1 MSNQAV
7 NGLENHPV
15 VNRTGKAKGS
25 SNISISKYV
34 SYTFL
39 IILCVIWIIPV
50 IFGISTSFRSQ
61 TEVVSSGFR
70 LFPETWVFENYVTIL
85 NNTSTAPIMR
95 WLGNSLFIATSHTI
109 LVVIVI
115 SITGFGYTR
124 INFKGR
130 DTLFFTLLGI
140 SFFPGVVNL
149 IPSYKIID
157 SLGWVNTSWAMI
169 IPGLAGMGNI
179 FLVRQFMNGIPKE
192 LDESAKVDG
201 ASDFRIFAQI
211 ILPLVKPILI
221 VCGLFSFTGSWND
234 FLWPVIVY
242 TDVDKMPVT
251 AGLLLLQDI
260 YGNYR
265 MIGQLMGSA
274 ILAIIPT
281 LLLFVF
287 AQKYFVQS
295 INLNSGI
302 KG

>member
-1 MSNQAV
+1 MSNTI
-7 NGLENHPV
+7 
-15 VNRTGKAKGS
+15 TGNAGINKAGGPRKNSG
-25 SNISISKYV
+25 ISISKYIA
-34 SYTFL
+34 YIYL
-39 IILCVIWIIPV
+39 IGLCIIFAIPV
-50 IFGISTSFRSQ
+50 IFGITTSFRSQ
-61 TEVVSSGFR
+61 TEVVSAGFR
-70 LFPETWVFENYVTIL
+70 LLPINWILDNYVAIL

-95 WLGNSLFIATSHTI
+95 WLGNSLFIATMHTL

-115 SITGFGYTR
+115 SITGYGYSR
-124 INFKGR
+124 MQFKGR

-157 SLGWVNTSWAMI
+157 ALGWVNTAWAMI

-179 FLVRQFMNGIPKE
+179 FLVRQFMNGIPRE
-192 LDESAKVDG
+192 LDESARVDG
-201 ASDFRIFAQI
+201 AGDFRIYFSV
-211 ILPLVKPILI
+211 ILSLIKPVLI
-221 VCGLFSFTGSWND
+221 VCALFSFTGSWND

-281 LLLFVF
+281 LLLFLF

>member
-1 MSNQAV
+1 MV
-7 NGLENHPV
+7 
-15 VNRTGKAKGS
+15 KK
-25 SNISISKYV
+25 ISISKYLA
-34 SYTFL
+34 YLFL
-39 IILCVIWIIPV
+39 IVLCVIWAVPV
-50 IFGISTSFRSQ
+50 LFGITTSFRSQ
-61 TEVVSSGFR
+61 AEVVSSGFR
-70 LFPETWVFENYVTIL
+70 LLPVNWIMDNYTTIL
-85 NNTSTAPIMR
+85 GNTSTAPILR
-95 WLGNSLFIATSHTI
+95 WLMNSLFIATAHTFLVI
-109 LVVIVI
+109 VVI
-115 SITGFGYTR
+115 SLTGYGYSR
-124 INFKGR
+124 MNFKGR

-157 SLGWVNTSWAMI
+157 ALGWVNTAWAMI

-179 FLVRQFMNGIPKE
+179 FLVRQFMKGIPNE
-192 LDESAKVDG
+192 LDESARVDG
-201 ASDFRIFAQI
+201 AGDFKIYASV
-211 ILPLVKPILI
+211 ILPLIKPVLI
-221 VCGLFSFTGSWND
+221 VCGLFSFIGSWND

-274 ILAIIPT
+274 ILAMIPT
-281 LLLFVF
+281 FILFLF
-287 AQKYFVQS
+287 AQKHFLQS

>member
-1 MSNQAV
+1 MSNQMAEQV
-7 NGLENHPV
+7 NKSPLIN
-15 VNRTGKAKGS
+15 NSKAKKGS
-25 SNISISKYV
+25 SISISKYI
-34 SYTFL
+34 SYLFL
-39 IILCVIWIIPV
+39 LILCVIWIVPV
-50 IFGISTSFRSQ
+50 VFGITTSFRSQ

-70 LFPETWVFENYVTIL
+70 LFPKEWIFDNYVTIL
-85 NNTSTAPIMR
+85 ENTSTAPILR
-95 WLGNSLFIATSHTI
+95 WLVNSLYIASLHTF
-109 LVVIVI
+109 LVVVVI
-115 SITGFGYTR
+115 SITGYGYSR
-124 INFKGR
+124 MNFKGR
-130 DTLFFTLLGI
+130 DTLFFTLMGI

-157 SLGWVNTSWAMI
+157 SLGWVNSAWAMI

-179 FLVRQFMNGIPKE
+179 FLVRQFMRGIPKD
-192 LDESAKVDG
+192 LDESAHVDG
-201 ASDFRIFAQI
+201 AGHFRIYWSI
-211 ILPLVKPILI
+211 IMPLVRPVLI
-221 VCGLFSFTGSWND
+221 VCALFSFTGSWND
-234 FLWPVIVY
+234 FLWPVIVF

-281 LLLFVF
+281 LVIFLF
-287 AQKYFVQS
+287 AQKYFTQS